1 MAGMTE
7 GGGAC
12 ILAARK
18 HPDKPYTVGRSALGL
33 DIRLIDDH
41 GVEVAPG
48 QSGEAVV
55 RNHLAVAGVAVVG
68 VPFQRC
74 GETPV
79 AFVLPRAGA
88 QATAGELL
96 QWSQGELG
104 KTQCLSDLRLC
115 HALPRSAIGK
125 ILKRELR
132 VAYPAQDPQP

>member
-1 MAGMTE
+1 MTE

-18 HPDKPYTVGRSALGL
+18 HPDKPYTVGRPALGY

-55 RNHLAVAGVAVVG
+55 G

-79 AFVLPRAGA
+79 AFV
-88 QATAGELL
+88 
-96 QWSQGELG
+96 
-104 KTQCLSDLRLC
+104 
-115 HALPRSAIGK
+115 LPRSAIGK